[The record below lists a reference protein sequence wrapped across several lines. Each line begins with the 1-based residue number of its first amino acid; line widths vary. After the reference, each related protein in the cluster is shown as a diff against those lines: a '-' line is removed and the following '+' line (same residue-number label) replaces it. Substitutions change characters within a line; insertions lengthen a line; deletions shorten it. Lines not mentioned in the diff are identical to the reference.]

1 MSAYAIFFFFKQE
14 FFPILMQV
22 LASHQGLQH
31 AEFYHTDVSSV
42 EPGLLARA
50 VNSLKSVAMF
60 GANVSKQQAEEILS
74 QSLVNTSLKK
84 LWIRRVNGGLN
95 TKLVTQARSAID
107 CLCIQ
112 RRKELCF
119 NCITFSLKQS

>member
-14 FFPILMQV
+14 VFPILMQA
-22 LASHQGLQH
+22 LASHKGLQH

-60 GANVSKQQAEEILS
+60 GANVSKRQAEEILS
-74 QSLVNTSLKK
+74 QSLVNTSLKR

-95 TKLVTQARSAID
+95 AELVAQARSAID
-107 CLCIQ
+107 HLCI
-112 RRKELCF
+112 
-119 NCITFSLKQS
+119 